1 MFLRCD
7 ENLTNRKRRD
17 YLWFSLT
24 YIWIP
29 RDAFQRRIVLLD
41 FHRVSN
47 SCSRTRETR
56 SAPLFIGSGLDHEN
70 FRVNRPPIR
79 YARVTRAKSSLLIR
93 VSRSLVIH
101 AMRRGGEEGR
111 GREKESPSPSPFP
124 RGLKN
129 RSRVPLIYDAAE
141 FAPLTGVISSAV

>member
-1 MFLRCD
+1 MFPRCD

-17 YLWFSLT
+17 YLFSLT

-29 RDAFQRRIVLLD
+29 RRDAFQRRIVLLD
-41 FHRVSN
+41 FHRVSD

-101 AMRRGGEEGR
+101 AMRRGEEEEE
-111 GREKESPSPSPFP
+111 EKESPSPSPFP

>member
-1 MFLRCD
+1 MYEYLRGTHSK
-7 ENLTNRKRRD
+7 E
-17 YLWFSLT
+17 
-24 YIWIP
+24 
-29 RDAFQRRIVLLD
+29 ARRIVLLD
-41 FHRVSN
+41 FHRVSD

-93 VSRSLVIH
+93 VSIRDRS
-101 AMRRGGEEGR
+101 MRRAMHGEERR
-111 GREKESPSPSPFP
+111 GERERGEPSAPFP

-129 RSRVPLIYDAAE
+129 RSHVPLIYDAAE
-141 FAPLTGVISSAV
+141 FAPLTGAISSAV

>member
-1 MFLRCD
+1 MYEYLRGTHSK
-7 ENLTNRKRRD
+7 E
-17 YLWFSLT
+17 
-24 YIWIP
+24 
-29 RDAFQRRIVLLD
+29 ARRIVLLD
-41 FHRVSN
+41 FHRVSD

-93 VSRSLVIH
+93 VSIRDRSMRR
-101 AMRRGGEEGR
+101 AMRGEERRGG
-111 GREKESPSPSPFP
+111 GREKEREPSAPFP

-129 RSRVPLIYDAAE
+129 RSRVLLIYDAAE
-141 FAPLTGVISSAV
+141 FAPLTGAISSAV